1 MIYGNPVGGALN
13 AKTYQLECNGGTAE
27 IMAVVVDEETIF
39 DADVNDVRAG
49 KVFATNN
56 GVKVGTKNI
65 PAYNTCAGYRII
77 APNEEFKIVLSASD
91 LYDYTKLQCIICP
104 FNTSISDSV
113 AADKVVIDG
122 SLYEVNSSTVL
133 SEVTK
138 DATEKAIKLG
148 ITNDSSSSYIIRIF
162 TYKEEF

>member
-91 LYDYTKLQCIICP
+91 LYDYTNLQCIICP

-113 AADKVVIDG
+113 AADRVVIDG
-122 SLYEVNSSTVL
+122 NLYEVNSSTVL

-148 ITNDSSSSYIIRIF
+148 ITNDSSSSYIIRLF
-162 TYKEEF
+162 TYKEEL

>member
-65 PAYNTCAGYRII
+65 PAYNTCVGYRII

-113 AADKVVIDG
+113 AADRVVIDNN
-122 SLYEVNSSTVL
+122 LYEVNSSTVL

-148 ITNDSSSSYIIRIF
+148 ITNDSSSSYIIRLF
-162 TYKEEF
+162 TYKEEL

>member
-77 APNEEFKIVLSASD
+77 APNEEFKIILSASD
-91 LYDYTKLQCIICP
+91 LYDYTNLQCIICP

>member
-113 AADKVVIDG
+113 AADRVVIDG
-122 SLYEVNSSTVL
+122 NLYEVNSSTVL
-133 SEVTK
+133 SKVTK

-148 ITNDSSSSYIIRIF
+148 ITNDSSSSYIIRLF
-162 TYKEEF
+162 TYKEEL

>member
-1 MIYGNPVGGALN
+1 MIYGNPVGGSLN
-13 AKTYQLECNGGTAE
+13 AKTYQIECNGGTVE

-56 GVKVGTKNI
+56 GVKVGTRNI

-113 AADKVVIDG
+113 AADRVVIDG
-122 SLYEVNSSTVL
+122 NLYEVNSSTVL

-148 ITNDSSSSYIIRIF
+148 ITNDSSSSYIIRLF
-162 TYKEEF
+162 TYKEEL

>member
-13 AKTYQLECNGGTAE
+13 AKTYQLECNGGTAK
-27 IMAVVVDEETIF
+27 IMAVVVDEKTIF

-113 AADKVVIDG
+113 AADRVVIDG
-122 SLYEVNSSTVL
+122 NLYEVNSSTVL

-148 ITNDSSSSYIIRIF
+148 ITNDSSSSYIIRLF
-162 TYKEEF
+162 TYKEEL

>member
-91 LYDYTKLQCIICP
+91 LYDYTNLQCIICP

-113 AADKVVIDG
+113 AADRVVIDG
-122 SLYEVNSSTVL
+122 NLYEVNSSTVL

-148 ITNDSSSSYIIRIF
+148 ITNDSSSSSIIRLF
-162 TYKEEF
+162 TYKEEL

>member
-91 LYDYTKLQCIICP
+91 LYDYTNLQCIICP
-104 FNTSISDSV
+104 FNTSVSDSV
-113 AADKVVIDG
+113 AADRVVIDG
-122 SLYEVNSSTVL
+122 NLYEVNSSTVL

-148 ITNDSSSSYIIRIF
+148 ITNDSSSSYIIRLF
-162 TYKEEF
+162 TYKEEL

>member
-1 MIYGNPVGGALN
+1 MIYGNPVGGSLN

-65 PAYNTCAGYRII
+65 PAYNTCEGYRII

-113 AADKVVIDG
+113 AADRVVIDG
-122 SLYEVNSSTVL
+122 NLYEVNSSTVL

-148 ITNDSSSSYIIRIF
+148 ITNDISSSYIIRLF
-162 TYKEEF
+162 TYKEEL

>member
-13 AKTYQLECNGGTAE
+13 AKTYQLECNGGTAK
-27 IMAVVVDEETIF
+27 IMAVVVDEKTIF

-65 PAYNTCAGYRII
+65 PAYNTCSGYRII

-113 AADKVVIDG
+113 AADRVVIDG
-122 SLYEVNSSTVL
+122 NLYEVNSSTVL

-148 ITNDSSSSYIIRIF
+148 ITNDSSSSYIIRLF
-162 TYKEEF
+162 TYKEEL

>member
-39 DADVNDVRAG
+39 DADVSDVRAG

-91 LYDYTKLQCIICP
+91 LYDYTNLQCIICP

-113 AADKVVIDG
+113 AADRVVIDG
-122 SLYEVNSSTVL
+122 NLYEVNSSTVL

-148 ITNDSSSSYIIRIF
+148 ITNDSSSSYIIRLF
-162 TYKEEF
+162 TYKEEL

>member
-65 PAYNTCAGYRII
+65 PAYNTCEGYRII

-91 LYDYTKLQCIICP
+91 LYDYTNLQCIICP

-113 AADKVVIDG
+113 AADRVVIDG
-122 SLYEVNSSTVL
+122 NLYEVNSSTVL

-148 ITNDSSSSYIIRIF
+148 ITNDSSSSYIIRLF
-162 TYKEEF
+162 TYKEEL

>member
-27 IMAVVVDEETIF
+27 IMAVVVDEETIV

-113 AADKVVIDG
+113 AADRVVIDG
-122 SLYEVNSSTVL
+122 NLYEVNSSTVL

-148 ITNDSSSSYIIRIF
+148 ITNDSSSSYIIRLF
-162 TYKEEF
+162 TYKEEL

>member
-13 AKTYQLECNGGTAE
+13 AKTYQLECNGGTTE
-27 IMAVVVDEETIF
+27 ITAVVVDEETIF
-39 DADVNDVRAG
+39 DATVNDVRAG
-49 KVFATNN
+49 KKFATNN

-91 LYDYTKLQCIICP
+91 LYDYTNLQCIICP

-113 AADKVVIDG
+113 AADRVVIDG
-122 SLYEVNSSTVL
+122 NLYEVNSSTVL

-148 ITNDSSSSYIIRIF
+148 ITNDSSSSYIIRLF
-162 TYKEEF
+162 TYKEEL

>member
-77 APNEEFKIVLSASD
+77 APNEEIKIVLSASD
-91 LYDYTKLQCIICP
+91 LYDYTNLQCIICP

-113 AADKVVIDG
+113 AADRVVIDG
-122 SLYEVNSSTVL
+122 NLYEVNSSTVL

-148 ITNDSSSSYIIRIF
+148 ITNDSSSSYIIRLF
-162 TYKEEF
+162 TYKEEL

>member
-56 GVKVGTKNI
+56 GVKVGTRNI
-65 PAYNTCAGYRII
+65 PAYNTCEGYRII

-91 LYDYTKLQCIICP
+91 LYDYTNLQCIICP

-113 AADKVVIDG
+113 AADRVVIDG
-122 SLYEVNSSTVL
+122 NLYEVNSSTVL

-148 ITNDSSSSYIIRIF
+148 ITNDSSSSYIIRLF
-162 TYKEEF
+162 TYKEEL

>member
-56 GVKVGTKNI
+56 GVKAGTRNI
-65 PAYNTCAGYRII
+65 PAYNTCEGYRII

-113 AADKVVIDG
+113 AADRVVIDG
-122 SLYEVNSSTVL
+122 NLYEVNSSTVL

-138 DATEKAIKLG
+138 DAAEKAIKLG
-148 ITNDSSSSYIIRIF
+148 ITNDSSSSYIIRLF
-162 TYKEEF
+162 TYKEEL

>member
-56 GVKVGTKNI
+56 GVKVGTRNI

-91 LYDYTKLQCIICP
+91 LYDYTNLQCIICP

-113 AADKVVIDG
+113 AADRVVIDG
-122 SLYEVNSSTVL
+122 NLYEVNSSTVL

-148 ITNDSSSSYIIRIF
+148 ITNDSSSSYIIRLF
-162 TYKEEF
+162 TYKEEL

>member
-56 GVKVGTKNI
+56 GVKVGAKNI

-77 APNEEFKIVLSASD
+77 APNEEFKIILSASD

-113 AADKVVIDG
+113 AADRVVIDG
-122 SLYEVNSSTVL
+122 NLYEVNSSTVL

-148 ITNDSSSSYIIRIF
+148 ITNDSSSSYIIRLF
-162 TYKEEF
+162 TYKEEL

>member
-27 IMAVVVDEETIF
+27 IMAVVVDEKTIF

-91 LYDYTKLQCIICP
+91 LYDYTNLQCIICP

-113 AADKVVIDG
+113 AADRVVIDG
-122 SLYEVNSSTVL
+122 NLYEVNSSTVL

-148 ITNDSSSSYIIRIF
+148 ITNDSSSSYIIRLF
-162 TYKEEF
+162 TYKEEL

>member
-65 PAYNTCAGYRII
+65 PAYNTCEGYRII

-91 LYDYTKLQCIICP
+91 LYDYTKLQCIICH

-113 AADKVVIDG
+113 AADRVVIDG
-122 SLYEVNSSTVL
+122 NLYEVNSSTVL

-148 ITNDSSSSYIIRIF
+148 ITNDSSSSYIIRLF
-162 TYKEEF
+162 AYKEEL

>member
-104 FNTSISDSV
+104 FNTSIADSV
-113 AADKVVIDG
+113 AADRVVIDNN
-122 SLYEVNSSTVL
+122 LYEVNSSTVL

-148 ITNDSSSSYIIRIF
+148 ITNDSSSSYIIRLF
-162 TYKEEF
+162 TYKEEL

>member
-13 AKTYQLECNGGTAE
+13 AKTYQLECNGGTAK

-77 APNEEFKIVLSASD
+77 APNEEFKIILSASD

-148 ITNDSSSSYIIRIF
+148 ITNDSSSSYIIRLF

>member
-65 PAYNTCAGYRII
+65 PAYNTCEGYRII

-113 AADKVVIDG
+113 AADRVVIDG
-122 SLYEVNSSTVL
+122 NLYEVNSSTVL

-148 ITNDSSSSYIIRIF
+148 ITNYSSSSYIIRLF
-162 TYKEEF
+162 TYKEEL